1 MQAATLGLTSFVTFK
16 LARTQNKLNAQAT
29 HFLKTQ
35 SDVSL
40 VEWRILQLMRFFE
53 GASMSQLAAQVQ
65 MDKGQLSRN
74 VGAMIKK
81 GLITTTPDKA
91 DHRKQILALTD
102 TANAVIERMMPIM
115 QQRQKLLVDGISPA
129 DLETF
134 FNVLSVIDEAA
145 EFRDLP

>member
-1 MQAATLGLTSFVTFK
+1 
-16 LARTQNKLNAQAT
+16 
-29 HFLKTQ
+29 
-35 SDVSL
+35 
-40 VEWRILQLMRFFE
+40 
-53 GASMSQLAAQVQ
+53 MSQLAAQVQ

-134 FNVLSVIDEAA
+134 FNVLSVIDEA
-145 EFRDLP
+145 